1 MFDASLGEIDID
13 DPTNILMKTS
23 NTEVDLSQI
32 DNKVL
37 KRVTFV
43 VTTINRFRQESAV
56 VDKVT
61 YMY

>member
-1 MFDASLGEIDID
+1 MFDASLGEIDINE
-13 DPTNILMKTS
+13 PSNILMKTCD
-23 NTEVDLSQI
+23 TEVDLSLI
-32 DNKVL
+32 DNEGL

-43 VTTINRFRQESAV
+43 VTTVNRFRQESAV

>member
-1 MFDASLGEIDID
+1 MFDATIGEVDLD
-13 DPTNILMKTS
+13 EPSNILMKT
-23 NTEVDLSQI
+23 NATEIDLSQI
-32 DNKVL
+32 DNEGL

-43 VTTINRFRQESAV
+43 VTTVNRFRQESAV